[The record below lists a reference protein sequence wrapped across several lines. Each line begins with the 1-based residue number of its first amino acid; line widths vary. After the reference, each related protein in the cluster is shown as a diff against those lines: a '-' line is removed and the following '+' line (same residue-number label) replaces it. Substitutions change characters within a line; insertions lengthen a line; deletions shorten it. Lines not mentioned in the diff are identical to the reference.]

1 MTSTLDPE
9 TGATLFRES
18 VRSTTSTIIVS
29 ADATAEF
36 TLVELRALVDAARD
50 LPGHSTVQTRMAGE
64 WRIPVAL
71 SVEHRESESLDDS
84 VQCSVCDGNR
94 EYPGDNGEVVT
105 CAACKGSGRTAVVW

>member
-84 VQCSVCDGNR
+84 VQCSVCDGAGCHPGADNR
-94 EYPGDNGEVVT
+94 AVA
-105 CAACKGSGRTAVVW
+105 CAACGGSGRTAVAW